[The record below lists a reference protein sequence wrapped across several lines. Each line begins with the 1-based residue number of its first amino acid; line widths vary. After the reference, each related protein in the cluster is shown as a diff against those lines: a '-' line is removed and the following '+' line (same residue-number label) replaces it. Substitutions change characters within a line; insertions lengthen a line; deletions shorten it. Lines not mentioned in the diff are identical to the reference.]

1 MGGLLPEGNHLGL
14 GRSGRPGAMACL
26 SLQLDPPGHGNQIQH
41 ILAEEQEVVGKGN
54 DGEQIVGEGVGHINN
69 CESGDKKDCGK
80 TNVGVNVGVNDEN
93 GGLNTES
100 GGLNGGLNK
109 NNCHEVIVNSRQKR
123 IISLIKLKPTII
135 VEQMTSILSISKRSL
150 ERDLSMLQKE
160 GIIRHEGSRKS
171 GTWVVLEP
179 YNSKE

>member
-1 MGGLLPEGNHLGL
+1 MTIK
-14 GRSGRPGAMACL
+14 R
-26 SLQLDPPGHGNQIQH
+26 
-41 ILAEEQEVVGKGN
+41 
-54 DGEQIVGEGVGHINN
+54 
-69 CESGDKKDCGK
+69 K
-80 TNVGVNVGVNDEN
+80 TIEDIIASREEN

-100 GGLNGGLNK
+100 GSLNGGLNK
-109 NNCHEVIVNSRQKR
+109 NNCHEVIINSRQKR
-123 IISLIKLKPTII
+123 IISLIKLKSTII